1 MLMKQTL
8 EIINIFSSIDHWQ
21 LNRIG
26 GVMDIMLA
34 LRAVYRGFE
43 PRVKPKSMSE
53 GVSDCCLAPT
63 QQFFQLYHG
72 ENKPIFNEMM
82 MRSALF

>member
-34 LRAVYRGFE
+34 LSAVYRGFE
-43 PRVKPKSMSE
+43 PRVKPKSVKLVFVASP
-53 GVSDCCLAPT
+53 VST
-63 QQFFQLYHG
+63 QH
-72 ENKPIFNEMM
+72 
-82 MRSALF
+82 